1 MNAGF
6 PHHAVECGQPRKC
19 VLQSPGYRRRGR
31 NVSSLAAHRRLSL
44 GCGAPDLTAKP
55 PPRGPDIANDGLAA
69 LMDMDVL
76 DRDPLRAF
84 STMSVQGFE
93 QCCMRARELRQFDRV
108 AQHEIARP
116 IVRRIVGGF

>member
-1 MNAGF
+1 MR
-6 PHHAVECGQPRKC
+6 V
-19 VLQSPGYRRRGR
+19 
-31 NVSSLAAHRRLSL
+31 
-44 GCGAPDLTAKP
+44 
-55 PPRGPDIANDGLAA
+55 PRGPDIANDGLAA

-76 DRDPLRAF
+76 DRDPLRAV

-93 QCCMRARELRQFDRV
+93 QCCMRAQELRQFDRV